1 MLVQFLER
9 LLEQGV
15 RSPRTMRLTALHLTG
30 MWLLYPATIMLYI
43 KELKLLTLHGSGT
56 SNGVIYLCTLLFQ
69 RIIVNRE
76 HTISMDFILYF

>member
-30 MWLLYPATIMLYI
+30 MWLLYPATITFYI

-56 SNGVIYLCTLLFQ
+56 SNCDIYFYPQLFQ
-69 RIIVNRE
+69 RII
-76 HTISMDFILYF
+76 IY